1 MLKCIAAT
9 FLGLTILLLAAGCSE
24 EQAPEPPVSRAELT
38 CRLFEALDA
47 NRDHDALAIVD
58 KLLALDN
65 NDADLM
71 EMRERILGNI
81 CTRKV
86 QTLIDQEN
94 LDEAAKYVAIQRRRH
109 PRLPK
114 LQILE
119 NEVAELITLRNA
131 ARKLADAASPAD
143 LDLALRKIEPLSTKY
158 PQAKQLKRDID
169 RRKQDLQKMRRSASS
184 ATGGSK

>member
-1 MLKCIAAT
+1 MLKSVAAT

-38 CRLFEALDA
+38 YRLFEALDA
-47 NRDHDALAIVD
+47 KRDRDALAIVD
-58 KLLALDN
+58 KLLALDS

-81 CTRKV
+81 CTRRV
-86 QTLIDQEN
+86 QSMIDKGQLN
-94 LDEAAKYVAIQRRRH
+94 DAAQYLNTQRRRH
-109 PRLPK
+109 PGLPK

-119 NEVAELITLRNA
+119 NEVNELITLQNA
-131 ARKLADAASPAD
+131 AKNLANAHDAGTLDAA
-143 LDLALRKIEPLSTKY
+143 LNQITPLVAKY
-158 PQAKQLKRDID
+158 PQAKQLKSDIE
-169 RRKQDLQKMRRSASS
+169 RRKKDLQKMRRAAS